1 MTDVA
6 ALAERARGLVPA
18 HGRVILGIAGAP
30 GAGKSTLVEELLA
43 ALRRQPPPGVGGDW
57 LAHVPM
63 DGFHLAD
70 VQLERLGNRRR
81 KGAPDTFDSA
91 GYLAALQ
98 RIADNGED
106 TVYVPGFERTLEKPI
121 AAAIAV
127 PPQARLVV
135 TEGNYLLLQS
145 GHWPQIRALLRE
157 VWFVDL
163 PDATRRERLVARHVA
178 FGKEPDAAVAW
189 VDGPDE
195 ANARAVSQTARY
207 ADLVIGG
214 GDPVAG
220 MHDASAPG
228 QAGAE
233 LRER

>member
-1 MTDVA
+1 MTDIA

-18 HGRVILGIAGAP
+18 HGRVILGITGAP

-43 ALRRQPPPGVGGDW
+43 ALSRRPPPEVSGDW

-91 GYLAALQ
+91 GYLAALR
-98 RIADNGED
+98 RIADNGAD
-106 TVYVPGFERTLEKPI
+106 TVYVPGFERTLEQPI

-127 PPQARLVV
+127 PPEVRLVV

-163 PDATRRERLVARHVA
+163 PDSTRRERLVARHVA

-189 VDGPDE
+189 VEGPDE
-195 ANARAVSQTARY
+195 ANARAVRETARY

-214 GDPVAG
+214 G
-220 MHDASAPG
+220 APG
-228 QAGAE
+228 AGTNTGAVPGRVSAE
-233 LRER
+233 LGES